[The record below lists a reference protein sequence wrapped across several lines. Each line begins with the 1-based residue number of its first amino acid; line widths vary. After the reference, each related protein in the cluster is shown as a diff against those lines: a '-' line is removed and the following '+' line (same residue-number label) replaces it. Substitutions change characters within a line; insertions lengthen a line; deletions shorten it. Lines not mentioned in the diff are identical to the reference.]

1 MAMKIA
7 DMIYKNSTVLNKR
20 QAKQLAR
27 LRRIM
32 PTVPRYFEKLNL
44 KNYEKELIRND
55 IDKRA

>member
-27 LRRIM
+27 LRKIM
-32 PTVPRYFEKLNL
+32 PTVPRYFEKLSL

-55 IDKRA
+55 TDK